1 MGKGDKKTRRGKIII
16 GSYGVRRK
24 SQHKRPINFTE
35 KMNIQQKQIDVKTD
49 KQQDAISADAKNI
62 SNLQVKV
69 KKSASEKP
77 TVSKKTGTS
86 SKNTSDKKIIKEE

>member
-1 MGKGDKKTRRGKIII
+1 MALEGKPT
-16 GSYGVRRK
+16 
-24 SQHKRPINFTE
+24 QRPFNFTE
-35 KMNIQQKQIDVKTD
+35 KMNIQQKKQIDVKTD

-77 TVSKKTGTS
+77 TVSKKTEMS
-86 SKNTSDKKIIKEE
+86 SKNTSNKKIIKEE